1 MSMIEGE
8 SALIVIDV
16 QNEFVDDLPEEMQ
29 GKQVVENARKVLHS
43 FRKVGVPI
51 IHFREIHRK
60 SHVDFGR
67 ELDGTEKVHAVEG
80 TKAADYYAGMEPLE
94 EEYQIIKRRYSGFFA
109 TDLNILLQGL
119 GVKRLYI
126 IGLLTDV
133 CVHYTCADAHQY
145 DYYIKV
151 IKEAVGGSTI
161 EAHNAALQAIEYLQH
176 GAVISMKEVCE

>member
-1 MSMIEGE
+1 MIESE

-16 QNEFVDDLPEEMQ
+16 QNEFVNGLPEEMQ
-29 GKQVVENARKVLHS
+29 AQQVVENAKKVLNS
-43 FRKVGVPI
+43 FRKAGVPI
-51 IHFREIHRK
+51 IHFREMHRK

-67 ELDGTEKVHAVEG
+67 ELDGTEEVHAVEG
-80 TKAADYYAGMEPLE
+80 TKAADYYRGMEPLE
-94 EEYQIIKRRYSGFFA
+94 KEYQIVKRRYSGFFA

-119 GVKRLYI
+119 KVKRLYM

-151 IKEAVGGSTI
+151 IKEAVGGSSL
-161 EAHNAALQAIEYLQH
+161 EAHNAALNAIQYLQSDS
-176 GAVISMKEVCE
+176 VISMKEVCEL